1 MKKILITQRFEKIGK
16 FKEKRDNIDI
26 RFVNFFNKIGYL
38 PLLIPNNYQVLRNM
52 LEKTK
57 FDGIVLSPGGNPK
70 LKDIRKQIEEKLINY
85 SIKKKIPLLGVCR
98 GAQSINIFFK
108 GNIKKI
114 NNHVRKKKYVYFKE
128 NEIKHEVRCFHDY
141 AIYEKTL
148 SNKFQIVGYTLD
160 GSIEIFK
167 MKTNKIMGIMWHPER
182 IKSISATD
190 KKIIKNFLDD

>member
-38 PLLIPNNYQVLRNM
+38 PLLIPNNYQVLKNM

-85 SIKKKIPLLGVCR
+85 SIKKK
-98 GAQSINIFFK
+98 
-108 GNIKKI
+108 
-114 NNHVRKKKYVYFKE
+114 
-128 NEIKHEVRCFHDY
+128 
-141 AIYEKTL
+141 KTVIR
-148 SNKFQIVGYTLD
+148 SV
-160 GSIEIFK
+160 
-167 MKTNKIMGIMWHPER
+167 
-182 IKSISATD
+182 
-190 KKIIKNFLDD
+190 